1 MGDSHAR
8 HWLPAFDIV
17 ASRLGLNV
25 TARPMV
31 SCPPSVTP
39 VKFWTRET
47 GTRAFVECVDWVRQ
61 GVDLALKERPAAVVF
76 AACAKVYTPAVQNS
90 SATVVAEGVV
100 QAARRIIAA
109 DIPVLFIKS
118 TPMMPVNIPDCLAM
132 EAKRSPGAIVAPS
145 CSVTKQKGLA
155 KESPADTAGNLY
167 PIMKRLAFDDVFC
180 VDGTCPPVIGNVV
193 VYQDTHHLTRPFS
206 QSLANALERRLLEAA
221 RLLGTH

>member
-76 AACAKVYTPAVQNS
+76 AACGKVYTPAVRNS

-100 QAARRIIAA
+100 QAAWRIIAA

-118 TPMMPVNIPDCLAM
+118 TPMMPFNIPDCLAM

-145 CSVTKQKGLA
+145 CSVTKQEGLA
-155 KESPADTAGNLY
+155 KDNPADTAGNLY
-167 PIMKRLAFDDVFC
+167 PIMNRA
-180 VDGTCPPVIGNVV
+180 
-193 VYQDTHHLTRPFS
+193 
-206 QSLANALERRLLEAA
+206 
-221 RLLGTH
+221 